1 MSVEGA
7 DFSSTALGAAA
18 RDLTA
23 PLVLLRQLSFQL
35 DGQLSDASGDSAGQV
50 LERLRLTVGHTL
62 KISEQ
67 LRLALS
73 EAEQCCW
80 AS

>member
-7 DFSSTALGAAA
+7 DFSSTALAAAA

-35 DGQLSDASGDSAGQV
+35 DGQLSDDSGDSTGQV
-50 LERLRLTVGHTL
+50 L
-62 KISEQ
+62 
-67 LRLALS
+67 
-73 EAEQCCW
+73 
-80 AS
+80 